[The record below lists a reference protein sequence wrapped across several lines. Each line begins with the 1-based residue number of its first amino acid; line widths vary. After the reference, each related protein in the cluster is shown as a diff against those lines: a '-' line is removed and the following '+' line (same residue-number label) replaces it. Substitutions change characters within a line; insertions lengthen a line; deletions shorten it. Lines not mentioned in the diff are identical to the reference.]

1 MKVSTRI
8 DFSEEDVGPE
18 GYVDEVSIS
27 RTVEDLDPH
36 DWLWYLLRLSELAG
50 YDVKD
55 LKIVMNNGK
64 LYETD
69 W

>member
-8 DFSEEDVGPE
+8 DFSEEDVGPK

-27 RTVEDLDPH
+27 RTVEDLDPY